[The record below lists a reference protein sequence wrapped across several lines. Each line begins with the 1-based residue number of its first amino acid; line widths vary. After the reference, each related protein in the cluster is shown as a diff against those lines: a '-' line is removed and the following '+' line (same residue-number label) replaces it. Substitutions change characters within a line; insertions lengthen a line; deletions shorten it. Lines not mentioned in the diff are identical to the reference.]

1 MIESP
6 PAVAW
11 GRGWGDFTRKFWEL
25 RGRPAGCTQQS
36 RAFLHPARRHESTRH
51 RDSIPPTVSEE
62 LFPNTA
68 RLHVCIFLTKVYSSL
83 LKQGPSIFVQPAI
96 KLMRT
101 ASSIVKPS
109 TQTSD
114 HSHITKDA
122 QFLTP
127 ADPAVVQ
134 QDGRGD
140 AGSIP
145 SLAQQVNDPAL
156 LRLWR
161 RSQLQPGF
169 NQWPGNFTCLEAA
182 KKSREKKSIP
192 QLPLS
197 HAPTPPPPS

>member
-1 MIESP
+1 M
-6 PAVAW
+6 
-11 GRGWGDFTRKFWEL
+11 
-25 RGRPAGCTQQS
+25 
-36 RAFLHPARRHESTRH
+36 HPARRHESTRH
-51 RDSIPPTVSEE
+51 RDSIPPTVSKE

-101 ASSIVKPS
+101 ASSTVKPS

-114 HSHITKDA
+114 HSHIAKDA
-122 QFLTP
+122 RFLTP

-145 SLAQQVNDPAL
+145 SLAQQVKDPAL

-197 HAPTPPPPS
+197 HAPTPPLPS